1 MEDLRRQRILE
12 NLELLEKFTKISPAD
27 ADKVKEMY
35 GIKKPKVSASCTRTK
50 STERRLTKRKPTK
63 PVVPPHS
70 SKPKRR
76 RRRSE
81 LSSDSGSD
89 CLSSG
94 DEWAPELRSGCSG
107 TTGEIS
113 GETEAHSG
121 TLRLMEL
128 TDSEGSRYPKRNI
141 ERPNYAADIKIPED
155 DRYLYCY
162 TCKRSV
168 MDGCFEHPVRWI
180 ENLPLF
186 VCKEAEDKF
195 AFHQKTKCVCG
206 QSYYEHTAKTAPGEW
221 IKILRSRIPG
231 AGLGAFANAK
241 IECGTIFGPYGG
253 QVAYVDEMSSDEQL
267 KRSRGG
273 YAWLVRANVDGV
285 RPHLIDARN
294 CLNSNWLRF
303 VNCARFDEEQ
313 NLVTVQYRGKIYYR
327 ACKDI
332 PKFQEL
338 LTYYGKENILLPCDL
353 RFVGGFF

>member
-267 KRSRGG
+267 KVS
-273 YAWLVRANVDGV
+273 L
-285 RPHLIDARN
+285 
-294 CLNSNWLRF
+294 
-303 VNCARFDEEQ
+303 
-313 NLVTVQYRGKIYYR
+313 
-327 ACKDI
+327 
-332 PKFQEL
+332 
-338 LTYYGKENILLPCDL
+338 
-353 RFVGGFF
+353 